1 MFGSL
6 AIHLE
11 ISQVVDPKMRV
22 RAVMLKNIV
31 SLNSL
36 LI

>member
-6 AIHLE
+6 TITLE
-11 ISQVVDPKMRV
+11 ISQVVDPKMRI

-36 LI
+36 LT